1 MHLQTQFSVRNSHI
15 AQARFNANEDKSADK
30 SADES
35 AHCSANCTKDSSNQ
49 LLGQEQGQQGQNP
62 AFERLNEIAL
72 RQSDLPQSAFSQ
84 NEELGWSPISKLP
97 LAANEVID
105 KLNTEKP
112 TNISSAL
119 QDAISTIK
127 FPPGGPLRPVGPEVE
142 IGPAAETELDDPWRD
157 SSTPGVHSEVD
168 GELYVGTDGD
178 EIQHTDIQQ
187 RGLANCYFLA
197 AVAAVAKANPDA
209 IRDMITDNG
218 DGTYTVHFDGDLG
231 DVTVDDDLLMNSSGT
246 RPLGA
251 QVENGSGGPELW
263 VAIIEKAYA
272 EGRGTYEDTEWDYIQ
287 TGMDDLLGEGT
298 TKTQSATSF
307 DPEDLDAA
315 LDSGSPMIANTY
327 GSGSKKKYDDNGLV
341 GSHVYSVLGYARDDS
356 GNIRIGDDGKP
367 MIELYNPWGSTE
379 YADSEDTKNDG
390 VFAMSWTEFQE
401 KFKNVGVG
409 EALGE

>member
-1 MHLQTQFSVRNSHI
+1 MHLQTQFSARNSHI
-15 AQARFNANEDKSADK
+15 AHARFNPNKDKSAG
-30 SADES
+30 ES
-35 AHCSANCTKDSSNQ
+35 AHCSANCTKEPTNQ
-49 LLGQEQGQQGQNP
+49 LLGQGQEQQGQNQ

-72 RQSDLPQSAFSQ
+72 RQSDLPESAFTQ
-84 NEELGWSPISKLP
+84 NEELGWSSVAKLP
-97 LAANEVID
+97 RAANESID
-105 KLNTEKP
+105 NFDTDKQTGF
-112 TNISSAL
+112 SSAL
-119 QDAISTIK
+119 QDAISAIK
-127 FPPGGPLRPVGPEVE
+127 FPPGGTLKPIGPEVE

-157 SSTPGVHSEVD
+157 STTPGVHSEVD

-209 IRDMITDNG
+209 IREMITDNG

-251 QVENGSGGPELW
+251 QVENGSGDPELW

-272 EGRGTYEDTEWDYIQ
+272 EGRGTYEDTEWDNIK

-341 GSHVYSVLGYARDDS
+341 GSHVYAVLGYARDDS

-367 MIELYNPWGSTE
+367 MIELYNPWGHTE
-379 YADSEDTKNDG
+379 YADSEDSTNDG

-401 KFKNVGVG
+401 KFRSVGVG